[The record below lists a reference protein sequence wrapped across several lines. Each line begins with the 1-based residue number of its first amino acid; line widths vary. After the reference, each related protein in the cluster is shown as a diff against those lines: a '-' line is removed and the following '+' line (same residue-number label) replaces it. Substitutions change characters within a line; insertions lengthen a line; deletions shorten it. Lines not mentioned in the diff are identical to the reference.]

1 MNAIT
6 QYIVNS
12 SKLEVTLIKI
22 TDATPDTFVMEIES
36 RVTNTGPVSSTI
48 SPMTVDLVGPGGAFG
63 KLDLPVIKTNSAGT
77 DVNIPAQLIK
87 ITDKAAFKAFVTAIL
102 RDESLLLQLKNGK
115 GTVKAMM
122 GMSAQIDYNK
132 DCPLKG
138 MHGPKTTISKTEVAG
153 GGFKNT
159 LKLVNPSPLE
169 LDLGTI
175 KQEVRNKDGSV
186 IALQQGK
193 AYLLRGETSFLME
206 GTVVGK
212 AAGEDAVIVA
222 TGVEEDNW
230 HNETITAFQE
240 SVVLPKEL
248 VSLCA

>member
-1 MNAIT
+1 
-6 QYIVNS
+6 
-12 SKLEVTLIKI
+12 
-22 TDATPDTFVMEIES
+22 MEIES

-48 SPMTVDLVGPGGAFG
+48 SPMTVDLVGPSGAFG
-63 KLDLPVIKTNSAGT
+63 KLDLPVIKTSSSGT

-87 ITDKAAFKAFVTAIL
+87 ITDKAAFKAFVHAIL
-102 RDESLLLQLKNGK
+102 RDENLLLQLKNGK

-132 DCPLKG
+132 NCPLKG
-138 MHGPKTTISKTEVAG
+138 MHGPKTTISKTEVEDG
-153 GGFKNT
+153 GYRNT
-159 LKLVNPSPLE
+159 LIVVNPSPLE

-193 AYLLRGETSFLME
+193 AYLLRGESSYVVE
-206 GTVVGK
+206 GKVVGK
-212 AAGEDAVIVA
+212 AAGEEAVIVA
-222 TGVEEDNW
+222 TGVAEDNW
-230 HNETITAFQE
+230 HNETITAFE
-240 SVVLPKEL
+240 EPVILPKEL

>member
-1 MNAIT
+1 
-6 QYIVNS
+6 
-12 SKLEVTLIKI
+12 
-22 TDATPDTFVMEIES
+22 MEIES

-153 GGFKNT
+153 GGFKSFEEVDQIEIVQT
-159 LKLVNPSPLE
+159 SE
-169 LDLGTI
+169 LLDTE
-175 KQEVRNKDGSV
+175 KK
-186 IALQQGK
+186 K
-193 AYLLRGETSFLME
+193 TSF
-206 GTVVGK
+206 TVYLYRFRV
-212 AAGEDAVIVA
+212 DS
-222 TGVEEDNW
+222 GV
-230 HNETITAFQE
+230 
-240 SVVLPKEL
+240 
-248 VSLCA
+248 